1 MCLGLAEVLANTTK
15 HQVEA
20 HLEQLIVTVQ
30 DALCDDDQGVREQAG
45 SAFQMLHRM
54 VGAEAVDAVV
64 PSLLRQLRGEKGNG
78 GDGDESDEDESENED
93 GGEGEEEEAH
103 RREKALFGLCQ
114 VLRLRSRELLPV
126 VVGPLLKRPL
136 PLAHIHALGTIAQAC
151 PRDIHHVA
159 HKILPVVVAELCALD
174 NTILT
179 TTNDEEGGGGEA
191 AAAAAAAVSKARKH
205 RDALDAAACLVVSSV
220 TTNGIQF
227 FGVELLKSLQTT
239 TASTAT
245 TAVGAGGAGDAAGA
259 DSCSGGVADSS
270 SSAAASTRKWG
281 VRLLEHLFASNK
293 SADYLELVPMF
304 LKDLVKLFV
313 DKNRGVLDAVRERVW
328 FGLSFS

>member
-1 MCLGLAEVLANTTK
+1 LAEVLANTTK

-174 NTILT
+174 STILT
-179 TTNDEEGGGGEA
+179 TTATDEEGGGGE
-191 AAAAAAAVSKARKH
+191 AAAAAVSKARKH

-259 DSCSGGVADSS
+259 DSGSGGVADSS